1 METVKEA
8 SKLVDEYVRG
18 NKKVDTSAPVEPTWD
33 NAKHMHCLV
42 WNGKLSVDY
51 EEHARPCITDPR
63 DVLVRVTAAS
73 ICGSDIHHFKGST
86 PGMRKGDILG
96 HEFVGIVEEA
106 GMQVKQFKKGDRV
119 VVSWNIACG
128 ACSYCQRQEYTAC
141 DRTNPSVASDKLYG
155 NRPAASFAHSHFTGG
170 VPGGQAEFVRVPFAD
185 VNCYALPEDIP
196 DEKAVLLSDVVP
208 TAYHAV
214 TLGDVGPGRTVGIW
228 GLGPVGLMC
237 ARICQLKGAARV
249 IGVDCVPERLSIARD
264 YLGIDVINFEEESVL
279 ERISVLFD
287 DGLDVAIECAGF
299 DYVKSWA
306 HKAEMTLGLETDT
319 AEIFNEIFLA
329 VRKYGNVSVVGL
341 YVGYA
346 NHFNVGAMLEKCL
359 SVRCGLSPVQRYW
372 AECTELI
379 RSGTLD
385 PSFIVTHKGKLA
397 DGPEFYRKMDAKM
410 DGFIKCCMRPAGLVD
425 SRQAGKSR

>member
-1 METVKEA
+1 
-8 SKLVDEYVRG
+8 
-18 NKKVDTSAPVEPTWD
+18 
-33 NAKHMHCLV
+33 
-42 WNGKLSVDY
+42 
-51 EEHARPCITDPR
+51 
-63 DVLVRVTAAS
+63 
-73 ICGSDIHHFKGST
+73 
-86 PGMRKGDILG
+86 
-96 HEFVGIVEEA
+96 
-106 GMQVKQFKKGDRV
+106 MQVKQFKKGDRV

-170 VPGGQAEFVRVPFAD
+170 VPGKMVMSEGELLLKGSVSSTRVEISQWGTQQIDLASLGGQAEFVRVPFAD

-306 HKAEMTLGLETDT
+306 HKAEMTLGMLLGLEWT
-319 AEIFNEIFLA
+319 
-329 VRKYGNVSVVGL
+329 
-341 YVGYA
+341 YA
-346 NHFNVGAMLEKCL
+346 CL
-359 SVRCGLSPVQRYW
+359 
-372 AECTELI
+372 
-379 RSGTLD
+379 
-385 PSFIVTHKGKLA
+385 
-397 DGPEFYRKMDAKM
+397 
-410 DGFIKCCMRPAGLVD
+410 
-425 SRQAGKSR
+425 